1 MPTST
6 AQITIG
12 TRSIIVTA
20 EDWPSVRAA
29 VERALDGQT
38 APIRLSAG
46 GQGYAAPVPAMAAAL
61 AAPHRRQVEVYTH
74 DGRTYTKTDC

>member
-74 DGRTYTKTDC
+74 GGRTYTKTDC